1 MIFFAIIAGAG
12 RALHLNSKDEVDL
25 IKRIK
30 NRDEQALELF
40 YDKYNKL
47 IFSLVLSIVKRRE
60 EAEDVLQELFTKIWE
75 KAHTYNENQ
84 GSVYSWVVTMSRN
97 KAIDRIRSRRY
108 KSEQKESTNSES
120 PYEDFEAD
128 VQNPLEQTILNE
140 RAGYVKEAL
149 NSIPKEQRQ
158 VIMVAYFQGMTQ
170 SEISVELDLPLGTVK
185 SRMRDGMMKLKNI
198 LQDSIN

>member
-1 MIFFAIIAGAG
+1 MAGAG
-12 RALHLNSKDEVDL
+12 RALHLNSKEEIEL
-25 IKRIK
+25 ISRIK

-47 IFSLVLSIVKRRE
+47 LFSLVLSIVKRRE

-75 KAHTYNENQ
+75 KAHTYNEKQ

-108 KSEQKESTNSES
+108 KSAMKEATDNES
-120 PYEDFEAD
+120 PYDHIESE
-128 VQNPLEQTILNE
+128 VQNPLDQTILNE
-140 RAGYVKEAL
+140 RAGYVQEAL